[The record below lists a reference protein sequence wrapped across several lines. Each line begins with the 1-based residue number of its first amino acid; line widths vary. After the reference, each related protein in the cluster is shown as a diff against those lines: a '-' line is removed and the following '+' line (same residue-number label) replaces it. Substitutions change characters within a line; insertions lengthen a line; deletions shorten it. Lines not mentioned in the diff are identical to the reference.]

1 MPRLPPGLYDK
12 LVDRAV
18 EAALDDLESGLTE
31 VSPLALDEAHDHL
44 VVSVAAR
51 LRGALRAVRGE
62 NNADKLEA
70 QVALANRL
78 LDVLSTV
85 PASGTDAEDTIPA
98 PPLRLC
104 AVLEAVEAPR
114 EARSPQRPEIPLRSS
129 DLLING
135 KHDLSLGPQ
144 LRLEIESAD
153 RVDLLCSFVKWSGLR
168 IIEDVLRDHLQR
180 RPGSVRVLTTT
191 YMGATER
198 RALEA
203 LIEMGADVRVSY
215 DRSRTRL
222 HAKAWL
228 LHRESGFSTAFV
240 GSSNLS
246 AAAVL
251 DGLEWNV
258 RLAQA
263 DNASILERFGTAFD
277 QYWDDGSFRAYDPE
291 TFTDAIRG
299 ERRERAAPF
308 LRFDIEPKSHQ
319 ARILDELAAERAA
332 GHSRNLVVAA
342 TGTGKTVVA
351 ALDYRRLRKQLN
363 RARLLFVA
371 HRREILEQSHRT
383 FQVALRDGGF
393 GERLGDGQVPDEWTH
408 VFANIQSLT
417 PERVEALAP
426 DAFDVVIVDEFH
438 HAAAASYDRLLQKL
452 APKVLVGLTATPERT
467 DGKSVLE
474 WFDGRIASEI
484 RLWEALDHSLLC
496 PFQYFGIGSAPDL
509 RGVKWSRGRYDPSA
523 LSNVYTADHVFAL
536 RVLQETQKKVADISS
551 MRALGFCVD
560 LAHARFMTEQFVS
573 RGVQARMVSGK
584 SSSAER
590 DQVLRALDAGDVQV
604 VFTVDLFNEGVDVP
618 KVDTILFLRPTES
631 ATVFLQQLGR
641 GLRHA
646 DGKEVCTVLDFIGHA
661 HKRFRFDARY
671 RAIVGGT
678 RRELER
684 HVQSGFPALPAGCF
698 IHLDELAQ
706 QAVLEN
712 VRKVVGSK
720 QEALAEEL
728 RAMAVDGEPTLP
740 EFLARTQ
747 TDLEDLYAKECCWTS
762 LRRRAGLHGA
772 PADTWEAVVE
782 RALSR
787 MLHIDDDRL
796 EHFAALLDVA
806 TPPMGNASDAYQRL
820 LYVALG
826 QMRRSFDGLGAFWEQ
841 LWQRPWLR
849 EEMLALLGILQDR
862 RRHLSG
868 RMAPPLDDV
877 ALRLHGTYSRDE
889 IFAAFDERNKNGG
902 VLRTQS
908 GIHNV
913 KSRRTELLFVELE
926 KSEKHYSPS
935 TLYNDFPITRTRFRW
950 ESQSAAHAETPAGR
964 RYLAARAGAEQ
975 KVVLFVRQRR
985 KDSRGHT
992 LPYLCLG
999 LCTYGGHAGA
1009 KPMRIDWELD
1019 AAMPAWW
1026 FQETKAA
1033 GG

>member
-12 LVDRAV
+12 LVDRALQ
-18 EAALDDLESGLTE
+18 AALGTLESDLAEVLPLGL
-31 VSPLALDEAHDHL
+31 DDAHDHL
-44 VVSVAAR
+44 VVAVATR

-62 NNADKLEA
+62 RPEDKLA
-70 QVALANRL
+70 GQVALANGVLEL
-78 LDVLSTV
+78 LSAV
-85 PASGTDAEDTIPA
+85 PASGTDATDTIPA
-98 PPLRLC
+98 PPQRLA
-104 AVLEAVEAPR
+104 AVLEAAEAP
-114 EARSPQRPEIPLRSS
+114 AQPRSPQRPAISLRSS
-129 DLLING
+129 DLLLGG
-135 KHDLSLGPQ
+135 KHGLSLGRQ
-144 LRLEIESAD
+144 LRLELESAD

-168 IIEDVLRDHLQR
+168 IIEDVLRGHLER

-191 YMGATER
+191 YMGATQP
-198 RALEA
+198 RAVEA
-203 LIEMGADVRVSY
+203 LLKMGADVRVSY
-215 DRSRTRL
+215 DRSHTRL

-228 LHRESGFSTAFV
+228 MHRDSGFSTAFV

-246 AAAVL
+246 AAAVV

-263 DNASILERFGTAFD
+263 DNPGILQRFATAFE
-277 QYWDDGSFRAYDPE
+277 QYWTDGSFRAYDAD
-291 TFTDAIRG
+291 TFADAIRE

-319 ARILDELAAERAA
+319 ARILDELAAEREA
-332 GHSRNLVVAA
+332 GHWRNLVVAA

-351 ALDYRRLRKQLN
+351 ALDYRRLRAQLP

-393 GERLGDGQVPDEWTH
+393 GERLGDGQVPDEWKH
-408 VFANIQSLT
+408 VFANVQSLT
-417 PERVEALAP
+417 PERIDALAP

-452 APKVLVGLTATPERT
+452 TPRVLVGLTATPERA
-467 DGKSVLE
+467 DGQSVLE

-484 RLWEALDHSLLC
+484 RLWEALDQSLLC
-496 PFQYFGIGSAPDL
+496 PFQYFGIGNAPDL
-509 RGVKWSRGRYDPSA
+509 RGVKWSRGRYDPST
-523 LSNVYTADHVFAL
+523 LSNVYTGDHLFAL
-536 RVLQETQKKVADISS
+536 RVLQETQQKVGDIST
-551 MRALGFCVD
+551 MRGLGFCVD
-560 LAHARFMTEQFVS
+560 LAHARFMTEQFER
-573 RGVQARMVSGK
+573 RGIAARMVSGR

-590 DQVLRALDAGDVQV
+590 DAVLRALDAGEVQM

-618 KVDTILFLRPTES
+618 RVDTILFLRPTES

-646 DGKEVCTVLDFIGHA
+646 EGKEVCTVLDFIGHA
-661 HKRFRFDARY
+661 HKNFRFDARY

-684 HVQSGFPALPAGCF
+684 HVQDGFPALPAGCF
-698 IHLDELAQ
+698 IHLDAIAQ
-706 QAVLEN
+706 GAVLDN
-712 VRKVVGSK
+712 VRKVVGGK
-720 QEALAEEL
+720 QQALAQEL
-728 RAMAVDGEPTLP
+728 RAMAVDGEPTL
-740 EFLARTQ
+740 EQFITRTG
-747 TDLEDLYAKECCWTS
+747 TDLEDLYAKACCWTS
-762 LRRRAGLHGA
+762 LRRRAGLHGE
-772 PADTWEAVVE
+772 PADPWETVVE

-796 EHFAALLDVA
+796 ERFAGMLDVA
-806 TPPMGNASDAYQRL
+806 NPPPGAASDAYQRL

-826 QMRRSFDGLGAFWEQ
+826 QMRKSFDDLGTFWEA
-841 LWQRPWLR
+841 LWKRAWLR
-849 EEMLALLGILQDR
+849 EELLSLLRLLRDR
-862 RRHLSG
+862 SRHLFEP
-868 RMAPPLDDV
+868 MAAPLDDV
-877 ALRLHGTYSRDE
+877 PLRLHGTYSRDE

-908 GIHNV
+908 GIHDV

-950 ESQSAAHAETPAGR
+950 ETQSAAHPETPAGR
-964 RYLAARAGAEQ
+964 RYLAAKAGAEQ
-975 KVVLFVRQRR
+975 KVLLFVRQRR

-999 LCTYGGHAGA
+999 LCTYGGHTGA
-1009 KPMRIDWELD
+1009 KPMRVDWELD
-1019 AAMPAWW
+1019 APMPAWW
-1026 FQETKAA
+1026 FQETKVA